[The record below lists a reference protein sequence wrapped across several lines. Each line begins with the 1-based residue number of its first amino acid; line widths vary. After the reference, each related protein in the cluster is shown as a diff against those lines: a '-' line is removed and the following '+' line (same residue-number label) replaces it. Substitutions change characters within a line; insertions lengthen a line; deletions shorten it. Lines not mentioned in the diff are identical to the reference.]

1 MTPRIKLRWVAVVAG
16 AIFLLAHLPS
26 IAWFLDDIDAI
37 NFAMGLREY
46 DIAKLMASMLSR
58 NQAIDGKCASR
69 KMAPA
74 TTATHRSLMRDV
86 IGGSGQM
93 ARRRIGSFRLPRR

>member
-1 MTPRIKLRWVAVVAG
+1 MTSRIKLRWVAVVAG

-46 DIAKLMASMLSR
+46 DIAKHQPHPPVIPFTSLSPR
-58 NQAIDGKCASR
+58 CRLPCFTRLARPRQKSTASR
-69 KMAPA
+69 
-74 TTATHRSLMRDV
+74 R
-86 IGGSGQM
+86 
-93 ARRRIGSFRLPRR
+93 